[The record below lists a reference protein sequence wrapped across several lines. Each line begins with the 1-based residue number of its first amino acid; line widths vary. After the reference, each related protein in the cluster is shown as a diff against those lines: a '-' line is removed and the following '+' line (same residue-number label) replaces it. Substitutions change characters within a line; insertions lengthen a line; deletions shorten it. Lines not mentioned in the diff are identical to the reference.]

1 MRKLIMITNETIWI
15 TGASSG
21 IGYAT
26 AKSLALAGNW
36 VIASGR
42 NRSALDK
49 LAAES
54 DNIIPLIC
62 DLVIDSRESISISL
76 NNLTSHLDRIV
87 LSAGDCQYLD
97 VNSNDWACIQQ
108 VMDINFHGTVRAIQA
123 ALPLLEKSPNGHI
136 VGITSMASMAPF
148 TQAEAYGASK
158 AALSYFLSALRID
171 LKAKNIDV
179 TDIMPGFIDTPL
191 TQKNEFSMPFLLS
204 PDEASER
211 ILKAIEQ
218 RKFTAVFPKRL
229 YFLFKLLTLFPKTWV
244 KNNSPR
250 INNPNKN
257 SSQSGDK

>member
-1 MRKLIMITNETIWI
+1 MITNETIWI

-21 IGYAT
+21 IGYST
-26 AKSLALAGNW
+26 AKSLALNGNRI
-36 VIASGR
+36 IASGR
-42 NRSALDK
+42 NRAALDK

-54 DNIIPLIC
+54 ENIIPLIC
-62 DLVIDSRESISISL
+62 DLVLDSHESIATSL
-76 NNLTSHLDRIV
+76 QDLTQKLDRII

-97 VNSNDWACIQQ
+97 INSNDWSCTQR

-136 VGITSMASMAPF
+136 VGISSMASMAPF

-158 AALSYFLSALRID
+158 AALNYFLSALRID

-191 TQKNEFSMPFLLS
+191 TQKNNFEMPFLLS
-204 PDEASER
+204 PDEASKR

-229 YFLFKLLTLFPKTWV
+229 YFLFKVLTLFPKSWV
-244 KNNSPR
+244 KKNSPDTSVES
-250 INNPNKN
+250 K
-257 SSQSGDK
+257 

>member
-1 MRKLIMITNETIWI
+1 MITNETIWI

-21 IGYAT
+21 IGYST
-26 AKSLALAGNW
+26 AKSLALNGNRI
-36 VIASGR
+36 IASGR
-42 NRSALDK
+42 NRAALDK

-54 DNIIPLIC
+54 ENLIPLIC
-62 DLVIDSRESISISL
+62 DLVLDSYESITTSL
-76 NNLTSHLDRIV
+76 QDLTPKLDRIV

-97 VNSNDWACIQQ
+97 VNSSDWSCTQR
-108 VMDINFHGTVRAIQA
+108 VMDINYHGTVRAIQA

-136 VGITSMASMAPF
+136 VGISSMASMAPF

-191 TQKNEFSMPFLLS
+191 TQKNDFDMPFLLS
-204 PDEASER
+204 PEEASKR

-229 YFLFKLLTLFPKTWV
+229 YFLFKILTLFPKTWV
-244 KNNSPR
+244 KKNSPKTSME
-250 INNPNKN
+250 NK
-257 SSQSGDK
+257 

>member
-1 MRKLIMITNETIWI
+1 MITNETIWI

-21 IGYAT
+21 IGYST
-26 AKSLALAGNW
+26 AKSLALNGNRI
-36 VIASGR
+36 IASGR
-42 NRSALDK
+42 NRAALDK

-54 DNIIPLIC
+54 ENIIPLIC
-62 DLVIDSRESISISL
+62 DLVLDSHESIATSL
-76 NNLTSHLDRIV
+76 QDLTQKLDRII

-97 VNSNDWACIQQ
+97 INSNDWSCTQR

-136 VGITSMASMAPF
+136 VGISSMASMAPF

-158 AALSYFLSALRID
+158 AALNYFLSALRID

-191 TQKNEFSMPFLLS
+191 TQKNNFEMPFLLS
-204 PDEASER
+204 PDEASKR

-218 RKFTAVFPKRL
+218 RKFTAIFPKRL
-229 YFLFKLLTLFPKTWV
+229 YFLFKVLTLFPKSWV
-244 KNNSPR
+244 KKNSPDTSVES
-250 INNPNKN
+250 K
-257 SSQSGDK
+257 

>member
-1 MRKLIMITNETIWI
+1 MRKLIMITHETIWI

-21 IGYAT
+21 IGYST
-26 AKSLALAGNW
+26 AKSLALNGNRI
-36 VIASGR
+36 IASGR
-42 NRSALDK
+42 NRAALDK

-54 DNIIPLIC
+54 ENIIPLIC
-62 DLVIDSRESISISL
+62 DLVLDSHESIATSL
-76 NNLTSHLDRIV
+76 QDLTQKLDRII

-97 VNSNDWACIQQ
+97 INSNDWSCTQR

-136 VGITSMASMAPF
+136 VGISSMASMAPF

-158 AALSYFLSALRID
+158 AALNYFLSALRID

-191 TQKNEFSMPFLLS
+191 TQKNNFEMPFLLS
-204 PDEASER
+204 PDEASKR

-229 YFLFKLLTLFPKTWV
+229 YFLFKVLTLFPKSWV
-244 KNNSPR
+244 KKNSPDTSVES
-250 INNPNKN
+250 K
-257 SSQSGDK
+257 

>member
-1 MRKLIMITNETIWI
+1 MITHETIWI

-21 IGYAT
+21 IGYST
-26 AKSLALAGNW
+26 AKSLALNGNRI
-36 VIASGR
+36 IASGR
-42 NRSALDK
+42 NRAALDK

-54 DNIIPLIC
+54 ENIIPLIC
-62 DLVIDSRESISISL
+62 DLVLDSHESIATSL
-76 NNLTSHLDRIV
+76 QDLTQKLDRII

-97 VNSNDWACIQQ
+97 INSNDWSCTQR

-136 VGITSMASMAPF
+136 VGISSMASMAPF

-158 AALSYFLSALRID
+158 AALNYFLSALRID

-191 TQKNEFSMPFLLS
+191 TQKNNFEMPFLLS
-204 PDEASER
+204 PDEASKR

-229 YFLFKLLTLFPKTWV
+229 YFLFKVLTLFPKSWV
-244 KNNSPR
+244 KKNSPDTSVES
-250 INNPNKN
+250 K
-257 SSQSGDK
+257 

>member
-1 MRKLIMITNETIWI
+1 MITNETIWI

-21 IGYAT
+21 IGYST
-26 AKSLALAGNW
+26 AKSLALNGNRI
-36 VIASGR
+36 IASGR
-42 NRSALDK
+42 NRAALDK

-54 DNIIPLIC
+54 ENIIPLIC
-62 DLVIDSRESISISL
+62 DLVLDSHESIATSL
-76 NNLTSHLDRIV
+76 QGLTQKLDRII

-97 VNSNDWACIQQ
+97 INSNDWSCTQR

-136 VGITSMASMAPF
+136 VGISSMASMAPF

-158 AALSYFLSALRID
+158 AALNYFLSALRID

-191 TQKNEFSMPFLLS
+191 TQKNNFEMPFLLS
-204 PDEASER
+204 PDEASKR

-229 YFLFKLLTLFPKTWV
+229 YFLFKVLTLLPKSWV
-244 KNNSPR
+244 KKNSPDTSVES
-250 INNPNKN
+250 K
-257 SSQSGDK
+257 